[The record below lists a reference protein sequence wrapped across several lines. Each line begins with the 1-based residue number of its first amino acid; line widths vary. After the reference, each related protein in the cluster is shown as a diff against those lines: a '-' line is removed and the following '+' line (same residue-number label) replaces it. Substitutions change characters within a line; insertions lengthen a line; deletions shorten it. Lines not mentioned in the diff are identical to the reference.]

1 MPVDSAGDARAN
13 DSELLEAR
21 FEALEGAARRD
32 EADFGRW
39 LSHMNAM
46 RALADGR
53 SSLRLRFASSWLR
66 TGLDASAVRH
76 GAIENDRSA
85 YLWSLDAAHAG
96 RPHGAVLLGHCYR
109 DGRGARR
116 SMRRARRWYRRG
128 ARSGSVEAAFW
139 LTATENHVSKWLL
152 YRGPALEWVGLG
164 LLAVHLLVAPWM
176 FSAAAVVAYLV
187 VALGGQLLVRW
198 LMGRAVP
205 EPVVADASVGT
216 ELVDDL
222 VERPWKTLGVAGED
236 GLVLV
241 PILAAASL
249 IGVGIGPVA
258 VGAGVLFGLLHY
270 PNFSWR
276 GCVAKGLTYAAA
288 VAIVVPWGGLAAL
301 ALGHVLLDG
310 VIVAMA
316 WAERARLRR
325 ALQRG

>member
-1 MPVDSAGDARAN
+1 M
-13 DSELLEAR
+13 
-21 FEALEGAARRD
+21 
-32 EADFGRW
+32 
-39 LSHMNAM
+39 
-46 RALADGR
+46 
-53 SSLRLRFASSWLR
+53 
-66 TGLDASAVRH
+66 
-76 GAIENDRSA
+76 
-85 YLWSLDAAHAG
+85 
-96 RPHGAVLLGHCYR
+96 
-109 DGRGARR
+109 
-116 SMRRARRWYRRG
+116 
-128 ARSGSVEAAFW
+128 EAAFW

-152 YRGPALEWVGLG
+152 YRGPALEWVGLA
-164 LLAVHLLVAPWM
+164 LLALHLSFTPWS

-198 LMGRAVP
+198 LVGRAMP
-205 EPVVADASVGT
+205 EHVVADASVGT

-241 PILAAASL
+241 PTLAIAAIL
-249 IGVGIGPVA
+249 GVGIAPA
-258 VGAGVLFGLLHY
+258 SVGAGVLFGLLHY

-310 VIVAMA
+310 IIVALA

-325 ALQRG
+325 LLQRG